1 MKRKI
6 ISIDEEKCNGC
17 GNCIPGC
24 PEGAIQMI
32 DGKARL
38 ISDLFCD
45 GLGACLGE
53 CPEGAI
59 IIEEREA
66 EPYDEKKVM
75 ANLVK
80 QGKNVVAAHLTHL
93 KDHNEQEY
101 LKQALEYLKENHM
114 EDPLEGM
121 KTMNMHAHGG
131 GCPGSRSMEFAG
143 SRPAAVEELE
153 GNRPS
158 QLAHWPIQLHLISP
172 TAAQYQGKDVLLA
185 ADCVPFAM
193 GDFHKDYLK
202 GKSLAIACPKLDEG
216 QEVYLE
222 KLTAMIDQAKINT
235 LQVMIMQVPCCGG
248 LLRLAQEA
256 AARAS
261 RKVPVKCTVVSLQG
275 DILQEQWI

>member
-59 IIEEREA
+59 TIEEREA
-66 EPYDEKKVM
+66 EPYEEKKVI
-75 ANLVK
+75 ANIVP
-80 QGKNVVAAHLTHL
+80 QGKNVVAAHLMHL
-93 KDHNEQEY
+93 RDHNELEY
-101 LKQALEYLKENHM
+101 LRLALEYLRENHI
-114 EDPLEGM
+114 ENPLEEM
-121 KTMNMHAHGG
+121 KTMNMNAHEG

-143 SRPAAVEELE
+143 NRPAMTEESE
-153 GNRPS
+153 WNRPS
-158 QLAHWPIQLHLISP
+158 QLTHWPIQLHLLSP

-193 GDFHKDYLK
+193 GDFHKDCLK

-222 KLTAMIDQAKINT
+222 KLTAMIDQSKINT

-256 AARAS
+256 AARAT

-275 DILQEQWI
+275 EVLQEQWV